1 MHFKPSHSDEETRP
15 AELFVFIVL
24 AQNVA
29 DVLAKKALNALAEFL
44 HPINVFLLHS
54 PIGPSLWSERGN
66 FLVDLVIPRNV
77 CDQVFDDRERLHRQN
92 GDGLV
97 LGKGIHAGFASESRS
112 PVDFRRTRAALAG
125 LAIPA
130 DSEVWSQVLLNVMKC
145 VEHDH
150 ARRHW
155 NPVISGLAAF
165 AIAAEDF

>member
-1 MHFKPSHSDEETRP
+1 MHFKPSHSDKETRP

-92 GDGLV
+92 SDGLV
-97 LGKGIHAGFASESRS
+97 LGQGIHACFASKPWP
-112 PVDFRRTRAALAG
+112 PVDLCRARATLASF
-125 LAIPA
+125 AIP
-130 DSEVWSQVLLNVMKC
+130 SNC
-145 VEHDH
+145 
-150 ARRHW
+150 
-155 NPVISGLAAF
+155 
-165 AIAAEDF
+165 